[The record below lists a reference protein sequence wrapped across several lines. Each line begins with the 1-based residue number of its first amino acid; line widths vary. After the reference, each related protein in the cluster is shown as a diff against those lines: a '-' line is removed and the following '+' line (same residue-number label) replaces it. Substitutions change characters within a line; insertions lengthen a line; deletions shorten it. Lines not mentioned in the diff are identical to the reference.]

1 VGRLLRPRIPRR
13 EGESRSEQ
21 RRGEMAYVLLA
32 IGLTLLVVEIL
43 YLFWPARWITSP
55 HMSFRQPP
63 E

>member
-1 VGRLLRPRIPRR
+1 
-13 EGESRSEQ
+13 
-21 RRGEMAYVLLA
+21 MAYVLLA